1 MPLQCVYE
9 CGEQL
14 RGRRLRQGYVR
25 RRQNVVTD
33 EVIRHRA
40 VASAAAAAAA
50 AVALLL
56 LESSERDRVSI
67 TVHCLTGRAVA

>member
-40 VASAAAAAAA
+40 AAAAAA